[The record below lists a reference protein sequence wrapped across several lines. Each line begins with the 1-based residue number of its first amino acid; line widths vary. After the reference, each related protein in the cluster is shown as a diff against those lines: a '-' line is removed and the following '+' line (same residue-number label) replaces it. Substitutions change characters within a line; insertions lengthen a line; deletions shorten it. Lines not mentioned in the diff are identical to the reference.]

1 MQRIDKHQRVEQ
13 ERYDDDDIEF
23 DIEDVG
29 GLSNDFFLDSTEVDI
44 SIEDSPRMYPSEP
57 EISEYNSS
65 YIVASNLV
73 PSTDNSLSSP
83 NKRKNKLL
91 VDVIESVSPEVYKK
105 NLSDTLMVTTGK
117 LTNSLQELSTKLKFT
132 DTMYLGNQLETLL
145 KVSDKLGGKVNDSI
159 IHELYRDKSVSAREL
174 FDRVYPNSSNEAEF
188 LVFEKQF
195 NSIRDIMKQEQDK
208 NNYVSSINKKSSE
221 LLLIKILDLG
231 LINRLFSY
239 KGEFMFVRK
248 FYSKGGL
255 VTHFKCENCSDDN
268 HEVKQELDTFI
279 YIINVASKDFSII
292 LPLECKTCGTFHL
305 LDPAVLKSIS
315 SKCSS
320 ISNSLKTTRT
330 GNTKINFNSQRSI
343 MNMSIYTAN
352 VDEVTSFLKD
362 YNVESIIDLDDSEE
376 VNLDEDFNVETVKVD
391 TSLPEVDDNWEDIK
405 QRFLDTITLI
415 GDSKFKL
422 VCSDTLDE
430 STVDSDVEHV
440 IDNESTPSSN
450 NSNKLEY
457 TPNRAFFNRK
467 TSLSLKNITKIY
479 SSLGN
484 SYPFL
489 KKMAV
494 ASTISLLK
502 PLGLTRFSL
511 NSKSFYKV
519 YSLLGDLES
528 LQEKDLVFLSEE
540 LGFRIY
546 NSEGNVDKE
555 VSDLLFKDIE
565 FMNNN
570 FDSEKSKFIDSLYN
584 NLYFLSYMPIS
595 SDKITDE
602 DVNDYLYDEDIRTLI
617 DRVSDLMILNNL
629 AEDWLNRFNPALK
642 NDTGSLAIISK
653 RTVSNSVTEMKKVDR
668 RTPLRDLFFKVASV
682 VTSSEV
688 ESLLRF
694 VDSADSLNYLCLF
707 LNACYKRDLYDMY
720 RYYPR
725 IVYNRISSPFKELE
739 SLYNLLSKFKS
750 EELDCDKFSFYFPNI
765 ECGNRYKPR
774 FVKLFEEKGFV
785 PKNLDGKDIDEILDN
800 YSKMPYSEDAVN
812 FIPRY
817 VDELLK
823 EFSDTIKFGRF
834 ISSSNLFKDFGVY
847 YSARDLLYSLVMKNV
862 PLEDILNSLNLSPE
876 LASMLIEENY
886 NMPNPDS
893 LVIKYADLLN
903 LPLDG
908 SLEVPIGSYKERIM
922 FILDN
927 FDEIKPMFKSFPGIY
942 DLVVRIGDEE

>member
-1 MQRIDKHQRVEQ
+1 MQRIDKYQRVEQ
-13 ERYDDDDIEF
+13 ESYDDDDIEL
-23 DIEDVG
+23 DIEDVR

-255 VTHFKCENCSDDN
+255 VTHFKCENCSDEN

-315 SKCSS
+315 SKCST

-376 VNLDEDFNVETVKVD
+376 VNLDEDFSVETVKVD

-422 VCSDTLDE
+422 VCSDTSDE
-430 STVDSDVEHV
+430 SIVDSDVEHA
-440 IDNESTPSSN
+440 IDYETTPINDSS
-450 NSNKLEY
+450 KLEY
-457 TPNRAFFNRK
+457 TPNRNFFNRK

-479 SSLGN
+479 ASLGN

-519 YSLLGDLES
+519 YSLLGDLDS

-668 RTPLRDLFFKVASV
+668 RTPLRELFFKVASV
-682 VTSSEV
+682 VTGSEV

-750 EELDCDKFSFYFPNI
+750 EELYCDKFSFYFPTI
-765 ECGNRYKPR
+765 DCGNRYKPR

-785 PKNLDGKDIDEILDN
+785 PNDLDGEDIDEILDN
-800 YSKMPYSEDAVN
+800 YSKMSYSEDTVN

-893 LVIKYADLLN
+893 LVVKYADLLN

-908 SLEVPIGSYKERIM
+908 SLEVPVGSYKEKIM

-927 FDEIKPMFKSFPGIY
+927 FDEVKPMFKSFPGIY